1 MKLVLDSSAFFS
13 GIELSGELYT
23 TPSVVSELKDLLS
36 KARFDLLGESGL
48 QVIRP
53 GKEAFVRVRDAAS
66 RWGEGEVLSGTD
78 REVLA
83 LAVELDAGI
92 LTDDYALQNV
102 AGRMGLTV
110 IPLLQNGARGFRW
123 RFKCSGC
130 GKYADG
136 PGECPICGAM
146 IKRKLK

>member
-1 MKLVLDSSAFFS
+1 MKFVLDSSAFFS
-13 GIELSGELYT
+13 GIELSGELFT
-23 TPSVVSELKDLLS
+23 SPLVVSELKDLRS

-53 GKEAFVRVRDAAS
+53 GKEAFIKVRDAAS
-66 RWGEGEVLSGTD
+66 RLGEGEALSETD

-83 LAVELDAGI
+83 LAIELDAGI

-102 AGRMGLTV
+102 ACNMGLTV
-110 IPLLQNGARGFRW
+110 IPLIQKGARGFRW

-130 GKYADG
+130 GKYAEG
-136 PGECPICGAM
+136 PGECPVCGAL

>member
-23 TPSVVSELKDLLS
+23 TPLVVNELKDLRS
-36 KARFDLLGESGL
+36 KARFDLLGEAGL
-48 QVIRP
+48 RVIRP

-66 RWGEGEVLSGTD
+66 RWGEGEALSGTD

-83 LAVELDAGI
+83 LAIELDASI

-102 AGRMGLTV
+102 AGKMGLAV
-110 IPLLQNGARGFRW
+110 VPLLQKGARGFLW

-130 GKYADG
+130 GKYAEG
-136 PGECPICGAM
+136 PGECPVCGAL

>member
-13 GIELSGELYT
+13 GTEISGELYT
-23 TPSVVSELKDLLS
+23 TPLVVSELKDLRS
-36 KARFDLLGESGL
+36 KTRFELLGESGM

-53 GKEAFVRVRDAAS
+53 GKEAYVRVRDAAS
-66 RWGEGEVLSGTD
+66 RWGEGETLSATD

-83 LAVELDAGI
+83 LALELGAGI

-102 AGRMGLTV
+102 AGRMGLAV
-110 IPLLQNGARGFRW
+110 VPLLQKGTRGFRW
-123 RFKCSGC
+123 RFRCSGC
-130 GKYADG
+130 GKYAEG
-136 PGECPICGAM
+136 PGECPVCGAL